1 MTSTVS
7 RASAGTA
14 RRSSASAIGPY
25 SWWSYRG
32 RAFDNDTGWRIDHLL
47 TTPGLADAAHEAV
60 VDRAPAHDRRFS
72 DHAPV
77 VVRLGAV

>member
-1 MTSTVS
+1 MSYVLQ
-7 RASAGTA
+7 RAP
-14 RRSSASAIGPY
+14 I
-25 SWWSYRG
+25 RG
-32 RAFDNDTGWRIDHLL
+32 RIDHLL